1 MRKSARWSRSA
12 IVRARCSF
20 FSTGSTHRL
29 LRTVNIMVHEPRTVG
44 LGWYLSCLR
53 TPMQVCKMHLSLSIS
68 CERLDGRDCRCM
80 VSAMLQGDRAQWL
93 EASLRVLFPREMVAN
108 AERVRACHGG
118 SLQPAGQCRLQV
130 MVTGVT
136 VHFRARGNKRGRY

>member
-1 MRKSARWSRSA
+1 
-12 IVRARCSF
+12 
-20 FSTGSTHRL
+20 
-29 LRTVNIMVHEPRTVG
+29 
-44 LGWYLSCLR
+44 
-53 TPMQVCKMHLSLSIS
+53 MQVCKMHLSLSIS